1 MKSAHVAEKR
11 HRIALG
17 STHREFTVIEVY
29 LLNNRILSTSAK
41 SYFVFAKSYEKP
53 CLSLGSYQNGKS
65 VLKPLDQ
72 RVNIRL
78 GVEP

>member
-11 HRIALG
+11 RRIALG

-53 CLSLGSYQNGKS
+53 CLSLGSHQNGKS
-65 VLKPLDQ
+65 VLKALDQ
-72 RVNIRL
+72 CIDVGLSIDL
-78 GVEP
+78 